1 MKKIQGL
8 CLAIVLTFVFVL
20 AGFPVQAEEKIGFFS
35 MDQVMRESN
44 EGKKAIE
51 AFVKM
56 ADKSKAAIQGKESEL
71 QKLKDELMK
80 QGSLM
85 KPDVLKDKEVTYQ
98 KKVRDYQIMVKDSN
112 EELQG
117 KQQEIAKE
125 FYPEILKIIKSI
137 GEKEKYTLII
147 DISTFPVAHWNKAND
162 LTNRV
167 LDEFN
172 RNFKPGKK

>member
-1 MKKIQGL
+1 
-8 CLAIVLTFVFVL
+8 LAIVLTFVFVL

-51 AFVKM
+51 AFVKL
-56 ADKSKAAIQGKESEL
+56 ADKSKAVIQGKESEL

-98 KKVRDYQIMVKDSN
+98 KKVRDYQIMVKDYN